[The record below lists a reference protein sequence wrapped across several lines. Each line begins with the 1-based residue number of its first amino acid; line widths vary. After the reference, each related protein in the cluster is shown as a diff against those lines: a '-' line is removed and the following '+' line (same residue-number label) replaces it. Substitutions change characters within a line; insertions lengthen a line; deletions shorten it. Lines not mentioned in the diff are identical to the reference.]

1 MLAVFY
7 IAAMSMTGVRAQWSA
22 GVGAAIELDE
32 QHTDAPELDTAI
44 ADDESEYLSEEPTEF
59 DNEQEDNQDYLA
71 EDFNEEEPQEE
82 NEGVEDL
89 DNSDEQADLMEEDE
103 APSSFFMSKRRCL
116 RKFKKYKRKAKDCKT
131 NLFLSLIH
139 I

>member
-103 APSSFFMSKRRCL
+103 APSSYSSRNAWKGTKKEWKRC
-116 RKFKKYKRKAKDCKT
+116 T
-131 NLFLSLIH
+131 
-139 I
+139 